1 MAIDFEQLKFV
12 SALNELA
19 RRSAHDFV
27 DIDYLRDHEYM
38 RETCKD
44 WVVYDRESGSIVSRV
59 DRDGTAHFYDD
70 QYPGMHFGILR
81 SAVGQRLKVM
91 VTVSDRAGC
100 VQAVIVDGGR
110 WTTTE
115 IMGLNR

>member
-1 MAIDFEQLKFV
+1 MAIDFEQLQFI

-44 WVVYDRESGSIVSRV
+44 WVVYDKDSGSIVSRV
-59 DRDGTAHFYDD
+59 DRDGMAHYYDD
-70 QYPGMHFGILR
+70 QFPGMHFGILR

-91 VTVSDRAGC
+91 VTVADRAGT
-100 VQAVIVDGGR
+100 VQAAIVDGGR
-110 WTTTE
+110 WYATE
-115 IMGLNR
+115 IRGISR

>member
-12 SALNELA
+12 STLNELA
-19 RRSAHDFV
+19 RKSAHDFV
-27 DIDYLRDHEYM
+27 DIEYLRSHEFM

-44 WVVYDRESGSIVSRV
+44 WVVYDKESGSIVSRV
-59 DRDGTAHFYDD
+59 DRDGTVHLYDD
-70 QYPGMHFGILR
+70 QYPEMHFGILR

-91 VTVSDRAGC
+91 VTVADRGGT

-110 WTTTE
+110 WYATE
-115 IMGLNR
+115 IKGFNR